1 MKFLNPRVHGYLDYL
16 AVAILALA
24 PSIFGFGGAAAVLSY
39 VVAAA
44 QLGMS
49 LMTAYPLGVKK
60 VIPFTVHGGVEVA
73 VTILFLVSPWL
84 FGFAGDAAARNF
96 FLAAGVGLGLVYL
109 VTNYKAA
116 DREYGKRGIG
126 AGVGARTPTYG

>member
-16 AVAILALA
+16 AVTLLALA
-24 PSIFGFGGAAAVLSY
+24 PTIFGFGGVAAVISY
-39 VVAAA
+39 VAAAA

-49 LMTAYPLGVKK
+49 LLTAYPLGVKK
-60 VIPFTVHGGVEVA
+60 IIPFTVHGGVEVG

-84 FGFAGDAAARNF
+84 FGFADHITPRNF
-96 FLAAGVGLGLVYL
+96 FLGAGIGLGLVYL

-126 AGVGARTPTYG
+126 TGGETRVPSYG

>member
-1 MKFLNPRVHGYLDYL
+1 MKFLNPRVHGYLDYM
-16 AVAILALA
+16 AVALLALA
-24 PSIFGFGGAAAVLSY
+24 PTIFGFGGIAAVLSY

-60 VIPFTVHGGVEVA
+60 IIPFTVHGGVEVA

-84 FGFAGDAAARNF
+84 FGFADHVTARNF
-96 FLAAGVGLGLVYL
+96 FLGAGIGLGLVYVL
-109 VTNYKAA
+109 TNYRAA
-116 DREYGKRGIG
+116 DREYGKRG
-126 AGVGARTPTYG
+126 VGTRGDGRLPSYG